1 MSRSPLP
8 RRNNVNPSAAGPQ
21 ISQNSERYAS
31 LKSRVHQKLLSTLNM
46 DAVKAESR
54 QELRRE
60 VQAVL
65 EKILR
70 EDHLPVTMTERNRLA
85 EEILDEVFGLGPLE
99 PLLKDPTIS
108 DILVNTYK
116 HVFIERHGKLVETPI
131 RFQNDRHLLHIIEKI
146 VSSVGRRIDESVPL
160 VDARLAD
167 GSRVNAIIP
176 PLAVDG
182 PSLSIR
188 RFGRKVLTNQELLQ
202 NQTLTQSIMTFL
214 AACVEARLNMV
225 ISGGTGSGKT
235 TFLNCLSRFIPEHER
250 VVTIEDTAELQL
262 QLDDVVRMETRP
274 PNIEGKGAITQRQLL
289 MTALR
294 LRPDRILL
302 GEARG
307 GEALDMLQ
315 AMGTGVE
322 GSMTTVHA
330 NSPADAFSRLETMV
344 MMAKLDLPSRFIR
357 QQMASVV
364 HLLVQTA
371 RMSDG
376 RRKITHVAEV
386 TGLED
391 LTIQVRDIFA
401 FEQTGVAE
409 EGRIIGEFRGTMPSP
424 EFIERL
430 RLSGTPVSPDLFKG
444 VVSIQ

>member
-1 MSRSPLP
+1 MSRE
-8 RRNNVNPSAAGPQ
+8 SAATRR
-21 ISQNSERYAS
+21 SVD
-31 LKSRVHQKLLSTLNM
+31 LKTRVHQKLLRVLNM
-46 DAVKAESR
+46 DALKAESR
-54 QELRRE
+54 QELHRE
-60 VQAVL
+60 VQNVL
-65 EKILR
+65 ERILR
-70 EDHLPVTMTERNRLA
+70 EDHLPINVAERNRLA

-99 PLLKDPTIS
+99 PLLKDPTVS
-108 DILVNTYK
+108 DILVNTHKSVY
-116 HVFIERHGKLVETPI
+116 VERHGKLAETNI
-131 RFQNDRHLLHIIEKI
+131 RFQSDRHLLHIIEKI

-160 VDARLAD
+160 VDARLPD

-188 RFGRKVLTNQELLQ
+188 RFGRKVLTNEELLR
-202 NQTLTQSIMTFL
+202 NQTLTQPMMTFL
-214 AACVEARLNMV
+214 AACVEARVNTV

-235 TFLNCLSRFIPEHER
+235 TFLNCLSRFIPQHER

-274 PNIEGKGAITQRQLL
+274 PNIEGKGAVTQRQLL

-357 QQMASVV
+357 QQMASVIQ
-364 HLLVQTA
+364 LLVQTS
-371 RMSDG
+371 RLSDG
-376 RRKITHVAEV
+376 TRKVTHIAEV
-386 TGLED
+386 VGLND
-391 LTIQVRDIFA
+391 LNIDVENIFV
-401 FEQTGVAE
+401 FEQTGVAND
-409 EGRIIGEFRGTMPSP
+409 GRVLGRFRGTGASP
-424 EFIERL
+424 NFSERL
-430 RLSGTPVSPDLFKG
+430 RVSGLPLSPTLFEE
-444 VVSIQ
+444 VVTVG

>member
-1 MSRSPLP
+1 MSRRPFNP
-8 RRNNVNPSAAGPQ
+8 RNIPAAPTAA
-21 ISQNSERYAS
+21 AS
-31 LKSRVHQKLLSTLNM
+31 LIQGQERHAALKTRVHQKLLSVLNM

-60 VQAVL
+60 VQSVL

-70 EDHLPVTMTERNRLA
+70 EDHLPISMTERNRLA

-116 HVFIERHGKLVETPI
+116 QVYIERHGKLTETGI
-131 RFQNDRHLLHIIEKI
+131 RFQSDRHLMHIIEKI

-160 VDARLAD
+160 VDARLPD

-188 RFGRKVLTNQELLQ
+188 RFGRKVLSNQDLLA
-202 NQTLTQSIMTFL
+202 NNTITQPVITFL
-214 AACVEARLNMV
+214 SACVEARLNIV

-235 TFLNCLSRFIPEHER
+235 TFLNCLSRFIPEYER
-250 VVTIEDTAELQL
+250 VITIEDTAELQI

-302 GEARG
+302 GEVRG

-357 QQMASVV
+357 QQMASVIQ
-364 HLLVQTA
+364 LLVQTS
-371 RMSDG
+371 RLSDG
-376 RRKITHVAEV
+376 TRKVTHISEV
-386 TGLED
+386 MGLSG
-391 LTIQVRDIFA
+391 TDIEVHHIFV
-401 FEQTGVAE
+401 FEQTGVGDD
-409 EGRIIGEFRGTMPSP
+409 GRVLGRFRGIGASQPFM
-424 EFIERL
+424 ERL
-430 RLSGTPVSPDLFKG
+430 RVLGLSLPPELFEDVA
-444 VVSIQ
+444 VVD

>member
-1 MSRSPLP
+1 MLRF
-8 RRNNVNPSAAGPQ
+8 PSDKPKPTSAGQPQ
-21 ISQNSERYAS
+21 ERYAS
-31 LKSRVHQKLLSTLNM
+31 LKSRVHQKLLSVLNM
-46 DAVKAESR
+46 DALKAESR
-54 QELRRE
+54 HEMRRE
-60 VQAVL
+60 VQNVL
-65 EKILR
+65 AKILR
-70 EDHLPVTMTERNRLA
+70 EDHLPISVPERNRLA

-108 DILVNTYK
+108 DILVNTHKY
-116 HVFIERHGKLVETPI
+116 VYVERHGKLMESGI

-160 VDARLAD
+160 VDARLPD

-188 RFGRKVLTNQELLQ
+188 RFGRKLLTNDDMLQ
-202 NQTLTQSIMTFL
+202 NKTFTPAIMTFL
-214 AACVEARLNMV
+214 AACVEARLNIV

-235 TFLNCLSRFIPEHER
+235 TFLNCLSRFIPRHER
-250 VVTIEDTAELQL
+250 VITIEDTAELQI
-262 QLDDVVRMETRP
+262 QLEDVIRMETRP
-274 PNIEGKGAITQRQLL
+274 SNIEGKGAITQRQLL

-364 HLLVQTA
+364 HLLVQTS

-376 RRKITHVAEV
+376 SRKITHISEV
-386 TGLED
+386 LGLSD
-391 LTIQVRDIFA
+391 YQIHVQHIFV
-401 FEQTGVAE
+401 FEQTGVGDD
-409 EGRIIGEFRGTMPSP
+409 GRVLGRFRGAGASP
-424 EFIERL
+424 NLMERL
-430 RLSGTPVSPDLFKG
+430 RVSGLPFSPTLFEE
-444 VVSIQ
+444 VVTVD

>member
-1 MSRSPLP
+1 MQSFT
-8 RRNNVNPSAAGPQ
+8 V
-21 ISQNSERYAS
+21 QNQERHAE
-31 LKSRVHQKLLSTLNM
+31 LKSRVHQKLLSILNM

-60 VQAVL
+60 VQNAL
-65 EKILR
+65 TRILR
-70 EDHLPVTMTERNRLA
+70 EDQLPVSMTVRNRLA

-108 DILVNTYK
+108 DILVNTHKNVY
-116 HVFIERHGKLVETPI
+116 IERHGKLLETGI
-131 RFQNDRHLLHIIEKI
+131 RFQNDRHLIHIIEKI

-160 VDARLAD
+160 VDARLPD

-188 RFGRKVLTNQELLQ
+188 RFGRKVLTNDELLR
-202 NQTLTQSIMTFL
+202 NQTTTPAIMTFL
-214 AACVEARLNMV
+214 SACVHARLNIV

-235 TFLNCLSRFIPEHER
+235 TFLNCLSRFIPEFER

-262 QLDDVVRMETRP
+262 QIEDVIRMETRP

-357 QQMASVV
+357 QQMASVI
-364 HLLVQTA
+364 HLLVQTS
-371 RMSDG
+371 RLSDG
-376 RRKITHVAEV
+376 NRKITHVSEV
-386 TGLED
+386 TGLGD
-391 LTIQVRDIFA
+391 LQIQVQHIFV
-401 FEQTGVAE
+401 FEQTGVADD
-409 EGRIIGEFRGTMPSP
+409 GRVLGRFRGTAASAAFM
-424 EFIERL
+424 ERL
-430 RLSGTPVSPDLFKG
+430 RVSGSPVSPALFDE
-444 VVSIQ
+444 VVTVN

>member
-1 MSRSPLP
+1 VSRF
-8 RRNNVNPSAAGPQ
+8 PSDKAKPSTVLQAQ
-21 ISQNSERYAS
+21 ERYAG
-31 LKSRVHQKLLSTLNM
+31 LKSRVHQKLLSVLNM

-60 VQAVL
+60 VQNVL
-65 EKILR
+65 AKILK
-70 EDHLPVTMTERNRLA
+70 EDHLPISVPERNRLA

-108 DILVNTYK
+108 DILVNTHK
-116 HVFIERHGKLVETPI
+116 HVYIERHGKLLESGV

-160 VDARLAD
+160 VDARLPD

-188 RFGRKVLTNQELLQ
+188 RFGRKVLTNAELLQ
-202 NQTLTQSIMTFL
+202 NQTMTQAIMDFL
-214 AACVEARLNMV
+214 AACVEARLNIV

-250 VVTIEDTAELQL
+250 LITIEDTAELQI

-371 RMSDG
+371 RLSDG
-376 RRKITHVAEV
+376 TRKVTHVSEV
-386 TGLED
+386 EGLSD
-391 LTIQVRDIFA
+391 FQIRVRDIFV
-401 FEQTGVAE
+401 FEQSGVAADGHVQ
-409 EGRIIGEFRGTMPSP
+409 GRFRGTGASP
-424 EFIERL
+424 NFLERL
-430 RLSGTPVSPDLFKG
+430 RVSGLPLSPKLFEE
-444 VVSIQ
+444 VVTVG